1 MVMAIGGLVPLPSD
15 ALATPVTFHVKRQNL
30 RGILEPLDA
39 AETGDRQLSG
49 EWVVGKKTW
58 QRLQSEWTN
67 STVYNLEQSPNPRK
81 ERVVLYI
88 HGGMDFAFCWGGLLI
103 Y

>member
-1 MVMAIGGLVPLPSD
+1 MPLPSD